1 MDTSDL
7 EISIEDIRA
16 ALKEL
21 KTYVDVTDE
30 DLREIYRLA
39 LTQARKRL
47 AGDVPVRDV
56 MTTEVISVSRD
67 TGLRE
72 IAEILASNRI
82 AGLPVVDHDKRVLG
96 VISETDVL
104 TCRTCPKVESMEEGD
119 RRVFKNLLRRLIGE
133 RPMAKQYGNQ
143 AGDIMTQPP
152 VTIRPETSIGK
163 AAALME
169 EKRIRRLP
177 VVDDDGRLVGIVSLI
192 DMVGAIRR

>member
-1 MDTSDL
+1 MDASDL

-82 AGLPVVDHDKRVLG
+82 AGLPVVDDDKRVVG

-104 TCRTCPKVESMEEGD
+104 TCRACPKVESMEEGD

-133 RPMAKQYGNQ
+133 RSMAKQCGNQ

-163 AAALME
+163 AAAIME